1 MFDEAWV
8 KVSGD
13 LEADARYLESLR
25 GLHGGVGM
33 RQRELKRLE
42 RLYGEG
48 YRANVE
54 RVLKEGWGSPLLA
67 SPLPVSGGNAGG
79 REKALGMVGKR
90 SRDEFNNEA

>member
-13 LEADARYLESLR
+13 LEADARYLASLR
-25 GLHGGVGM
+25 GLRGGVVM
-33 RQRELKRLE
+33 RQRELRRLE

-67 SPLPVSGGNAGG
+67 PPEPVSGGSAGG
-79 REKALGMVGKR
+79 REKALGMVGR
-90 SRDEFNNEA
+90 RAR